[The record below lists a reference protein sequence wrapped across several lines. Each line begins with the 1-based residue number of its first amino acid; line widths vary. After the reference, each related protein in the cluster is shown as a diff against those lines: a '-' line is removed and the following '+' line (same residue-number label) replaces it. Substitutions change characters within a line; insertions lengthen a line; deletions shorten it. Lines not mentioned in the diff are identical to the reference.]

1 MNSVPQQDESKYCT
15 MTTIHMLEVCSESYS
30 KTLKRL
36 EKHSEGLTSK
46 YYDSCDVT
54 PDIMAEV
61 SDTNKQI
68 AECLDIINNIKLAID
83 VIQAEL

>member
-15 MTTIHMLEVCSESYS
+15 MTTINMLVACRESYS
-30 KTLKRL
+30 KTLNRL
-36 EKHSEGLTSK
+36 EKHSEGLTNK
-46 YYDSCDVT
+46 YYDSCDIP

-68 AECLDIINNIKLAID
+68 AECIDIINNIKLAID

>member
-15 MTTIHMLEVCSESYS
+15 MTTIHMLEACSESYS

-46 YYDSCDVT
+46 YYDSCDVP
-54 PDIMAEV
+54 PDIMVEI
-61 SDTNKQI
+61 SDTSKQI
-68 AECLDIINNIKLAID
+68 AECIDIINNIKLAID
-83 VIQAEL
+83 VIQVEL